1 MHMNDLV
8 SCGIEYKITQDKGT
22 HAIAPGFV
30 YCCGLGSPFFLRPCL
45 LGQSSCMH
53 MHWAEKPNLERHVTL
68 PLFILPNA
76 ALEMR
81 NQALPIWTSDGI
93 LFFLFLARLS

>member
-1 MHMNDLV
+1 
-8 SCGIEYKITQDKGT
+8 
-22 HAIAPGFV
+22 
-30 YCCGLGSPFFLRPCL
+30 
-45 LGQSSCMH
+45 

-93 LFFLFLARLS
+93 LFFFLFLARLS